1 MKILHKVFV
10 STIICLVSCT
20 KQTQKFTET
29 LGDTTGDIVSHAV
42 DSLITGDSLSVFQRN
57 IKKIEEMGEAIA
69 IYAGEGKSVKANFKH
84 DAEGT
89 PIVVL
94 TENKKELPWLY
105 EKEKT
110 DSTTLYKNAKDS
122 DEFFVKGNGAI
133 FKQGGKTYN
142 LLAE

>member
-20 KQTQKFTET
+20 KQTQKLTET

-84 DAEGT
+84 DADGA
-89 PIVVL
+89 PVVVL
-94 TENKKELPWLY
+94 TENNKELPWLY

-110 DSTTLYKNAKDS
+110 DSTILYKNGKDS

-133 FKQGGKTYN
+133 FRQRGKTYN